1 MDIAS
6 FVGRSLEQN
15 PWKFL
20 MECYGY
26 GKLWSNTW
34 TDIVH
39 WFLVKRKWNLHFF
52 KCGNENNKIYIALN
66 ELFNS
71 KKS

>member
-34 TDIVH
+34 TDI
-39 WFLVKRKWNLHFF
+39 
-52 KCGNENNKIYIALN
+52 
-66 ELFNS
+66 
-71 KKS
+71 